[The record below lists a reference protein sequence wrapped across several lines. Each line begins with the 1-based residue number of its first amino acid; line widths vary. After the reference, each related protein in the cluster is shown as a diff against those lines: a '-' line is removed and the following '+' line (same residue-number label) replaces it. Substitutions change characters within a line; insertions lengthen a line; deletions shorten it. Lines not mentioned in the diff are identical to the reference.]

1 MDRTVEELQNDL
13 IEAQR
18 HIISAIM
25 GLYCTEPVF
34 ELPDHLQSEIRKANS
49 LYQELTTP

>member
-18 HIISAIM
+18 HIISALM

-34 ELPDHLQSEIRKANS
+34 ELPEYLQSDIRDANS
-49 LYQELTTP
+49 LYLELTTP